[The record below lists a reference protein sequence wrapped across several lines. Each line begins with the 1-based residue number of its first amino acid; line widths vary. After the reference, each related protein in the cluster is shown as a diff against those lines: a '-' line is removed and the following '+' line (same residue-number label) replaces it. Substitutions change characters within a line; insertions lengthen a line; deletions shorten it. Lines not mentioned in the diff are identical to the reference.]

1 MKPNN
6 EQERM
11 NNEEKK
17 KDLNPPVTGKEP
29 LTEAERIKR
38 KKMIVYAM
46 MGIVFVLV
54 MWLIFA
60 PSNDG
65 KTNLL
70 GTKGFNTEMPDANS
84 GDIIGDKTK
93 AYEAGQMEDKQKAR
107 EQALGTLGDLYQA
120 GDGQLS
126 GNAQT
131 DDFSLMTDSTAQAYE
146 DDATRSAK
154 AKITSSAAAYNDLS
168 ATLGGF
174 YQNDQSRE
182 NEELRQR
189 IVELEQQAS
198 AMQNPTNTVDD
209 QLTLMEKSY
218 QLAAKYMPGSVQQQ
232 PEQTVAATGDKV
244 KVTPVRNVQKSVVSA
259 LQQEQSNEDFIADY
273 SVERNMAFNTAVG
286 IVSALDKN
294 TISACIYG
302 NQTVTDGQKVQLR
315 LLERMRVGDIIIPA
329 NAVVTGSARITG
341 ERLGIGITSIEY
353 AGSIYPVK
361 LSVYDTD
368 GQEGIFILGTM
379 ELNAA
384 KEVAA
389 NMGTSMG
396 SSINISS
403 DAKAQLAS
411 DLGKGLIQGTSQ
423 YIAKKMRTVK
433 VNLKAN
439 YHVMLYAE
447 KQ

>member
-1 MKPNN
+1 
-6 EQERM
+6 M
-11 NNEEKK
+11 NKEEEKK
-17 KDLNPPVTGKEP
+17 NQNAPASGKEP

-38 KKMIVYAM
+38 KKMIVYAL
-46 MGIVFVLV
+46 MGLVFIIV

-60 PSNDG
+60 PSGDG
-65 KTNLL
+65 KTGLL
-70 GTKGFNTEMPDANS
+70 GAKGFNTEIPDANS

-93 AYEAGQMEDKQKAR
+93 AYEASLMEDKQQAR
-107 EQALGTLGDLYQA
+107 EQAIGSLGELYNSSSA
-120 GDGQLS
+120 KS
-126 GNAQT
+126 QT
-131 DDFSLMTDSTAQAYE
+131 GDFSLMTDSTAQAYE
-146 DDATRSAK
+146 DDASRKAK
-154 AKITSSAAAYNDLS
+154 EKITSSAAAYNNLNT
-168 ATLGGF
+168 TLGGF

-189 IVELEQQAS
+189 VAELEERANEL
-198 AMQNPTNTVDD
+198 QNPKSTVDE
-209 QLTLMEKSY
+209 QLELMEKSY
-218 QLAAKYMPGSVQQQ
+218 QMAAKYMQGGAQQQ
-232 PEQTVAATGDKV
+232 QGQAVTATSGDKV
-244 KVTPVRNVQKSVVSA
+244 QVTPVRNVHKSVVSA
-259 LQQEQSNEDFIADY
+259 LQQEQSNEEFMADY

-294 TISACIYG
+294 TISACVYG
-302 NQTVTDGQKVQLR
+302 NQTVTDGQKVRLR
-315 LLERMRVGDIIIPA
+315 LLEQMRVGEIVIPV

-341 ERLGIGITSIEY
+341 ERLGISVTSIEY
-353 AGSIYPVK
+353 AGSIYNVK

-368 GQEGIFILGTM
+368 GQQGIFIPGSM

-439 YHVMLYAE
+439 YRVMLYAD

>member
-1 MKPNN
+1 
-6 EQERM
+6 M
-11 NNEEKK
+11 NKEEK
-17 KDLNPPVTGKEP
+17 NNVNTPAQGKEP

-38 KKMIVYAM
+38 KKLVAYSL
-46 MGIVFVLV
+46 MGVVFVLV
-54 MWLIFA
+54 MWLIFGT
-60 PSNDG
+60 SDG
-65 KTNLL
+65 GKSLTL
-70 GTKGFNTEMPDANS
+70 GAKGFNTEMPDANS

-107 EQALGTLGDLYQA
+107 EQALGNLGDLYQP
-120 GDGQLS
+120 GS
-126 GNAQT
+126 GSQT
-131 DDFSLMTDSTAQAYE
+131 DNFSLLSDSTAQAYE
-146 DDATRSAK
+146 DDASRKAK
-154 AKITSSAAAYNDLS
+154 EKITSSAAAYNNLNT
-168 ATLGGF
+168 TLGGF
-174 YQNDQSRE
+174 YTSDQSRE

-189 IVELEQQAS
+189 VAELEQQAS
-198 AMQNPTNTVDD
+198 AMQNPTSTVDD
-209 QLTLMEKSY
+209 QLALMEKSY
-218 QLAAKYMPGSVQQQ
+218 QLAAKYMPGGAQQQ
-232 PEQTVAATGDKV
+232 PEQTVAATGDKA

-259 LQQEQSNEDFIADY
+259 LQQEQSNEDFMAEY

-302 NQTVTDGQKVQLR
+302 NQTVTDGQKVRLR
-315 LLERMRVGDIIIPA
+315 LLEQMRVGDIIIPA
-329 NAVVTGSARITG
+329 NAVVTGSAKLTG

-353 AGSIYPVK
+353 AGSIYNVK
-361 LSVYDTD
+361 LNVYDTD
-368 GQEGIFILGTM
+368 GQEGIFIPGSM

-403 DAKAQLAS
+403 DAGAQLAS

-433 VNLKAN
+433 VHLKSN
-439 YHVMLYAE
+439 YRVMLYAD

>member
-1 MKPNN
+1 
-6 EQERM
+6 M
-11 NNEEKK
+11 NKEEKK
-17 KDLNPPVTGKEP
+17 DPNLSPQGKEP

-38 KKMIVYAM
+38 KKLVAYSL
-46 MGIVFVLV
+46 MGIVFILV

-60 PSNDG
+60 PSEGG
-65 KTNLL
+65 KSLVT

-93 AYEAGQMEDKQKAR
+93 AYEAGQMEDKQQAR
-107 EQALGTLGDLYQA
+107 EQALGTLGDLYGGA
-120 GDGQLS
+120 NPSVTSHD
-126 GNAQT
+126 N
-131 DDFSLMTDSTAQAYE
+131 DFSLMSDSTNQKNE

-154 AKITSSAAAYNDLS
+154 AKITSSAAAYNNLS
-168 ATLGGF
+168 TTLGGF
-174 YQNDQSRE
+174 YQNDQQSE
-182 NEELRQR
+182 NEKLRQR
-189 IVELEQQAS
+189 VAELEEQAS
-198 AMQNPTNTVDD
+198 ALQNPTSTVDD
-209 QLTLMEKSY
+209 QLALMEKSY
-218 QLAAKYMPGSVQQQ
+218 QLAAKYMPGGAQPQQ
-232 PEQTVAATGDKV
+232 EQAAASGTGDKPR
-244 KVTPVRNVQKSVVSA
+244 VTPVRNVQKSVVSA
-259 LQQEQSNEDFIADY
+259 LQQEQSNEDFMADY

-302 NQTVTDGQKVQLR
+302 SQSVTDGQKVRLR
-315 LLERMRVGDIIIPA
+315 LLERMHVGDIIIPV

-341 ERLGIGITSIEY
+341 ERLGITVTSIEY
-353 AGSIYPVK
+353 AGSIHSVK

-368 GQEGIFILGTM
+368 GQEGIFIPGSM

-403 DAKAQLAS
+403 DAGAQLAS
-411 DLGKGLIQGTSQ
+411 DLGKGIIQGTSQ
-423 YIAKKMRTVK
+423 YVAKKMRTVK
-433 VNLKAN
+433 VHLKSG
-439 YHVMLYAE
+439 YRVMLFVN

>member
-1 MKPNN
+1 
-6 EQERM
+6 M
-11 NNEEKK
+11 NKEEK
-17 KDLNPPVTGKEP
+17 NNVNTPAQGKEP

-38 KKMIVYAM
+38 KKLVAYSL
-46 MGIVFVLV
+46 MGVVFVLV
-54 MWLIFA
+54 MWLIFGT
-60 PSNDG
+60 SDG
-65 KTNLL
+65 GKSLTL
-70 GTKGFNTEMPDANS
+70 GAKGFNTEMPDANS

-107 EQALGTLGDLYQA
+107 EQALGNLGDLYQP
-120 GDGQLS
+120 GS
-126 GNAQT
+126 GSQT
-131 DDFSLMTDSTAQAYE
+131 DNFSLLSDSTAQAYE
-146 DDATRSAK
+146 DDASRKAK
-154 AKITSSAAAYNDLS
+154 EKITSSAAAYNNLNT
-168 ATLGGF
+168 TLGGF
-174 YQNDQSRE
+174 YTSDQSRE

-189 IVELEQQAS
+189 VAELEQQAS
-198 AMQNPTNTVDD
+198 AMQNPTSTVDD
-209 QLTLMEKSY
+209 QLALMEKSY
-218 QLAAKYMPGSVQQQ
+218 QLAAKYMPGGAQQQ
-232 PEQTVAATGDKV
+232 PEQTVAATGDKA

-259 LQQEQSNEDFIADY
+259 LQQEQSNEDFMAEY

-302 NQTVTDGQKVQLR
+302 NQTVTDGQKVRLR
-315 LLERMRVGDIIIPA
+315 LLEQMRVGDIIIPA
-329 NAVVTGSARITG
+329 NSVVTGSARITG

-353 AGSIYPVK
+353 AGSIYNVK
-361 LSVYDTD
+361 LNVYDTD
-368 GQEGIFILGTM
+368 GQEGIFIPGSM

-403 DAKAQLAS
+403 DAGAQLAS

-433 VNLKAN
+433 VHLKSN
-439 YHVMLYAE
+439 YRVMLYAD

>member
-1 MKPNN
+1 
-6 EQERM
+6 M
-11 NNEEKK
+11 NKEEEKK
-17 KDLNPPVTGKEP
+17 KDLNPPVEDKEP
-29 LTEAERIKR
+29 LTEAERIRR
-38 KKMIVYAM
+38 KKLVAYSL

-60 PSNDG
+60 PSDG
-65 KTNLL
+65 GKSLTL
-70 GTKGFNTEMPDANS
+70 GAKGFNTEMPDANS

-107 EQALGTLGDLYQA
+107 EQALGSLGDLYQS
-120 GDGQLS
+120 GS
-126 GNAQT
+126 GNQSEG
-131 DDFSLMTDSTAQAYE
+131 FSLMSDSTAQTYE
-146 DDATRSAK
+146 DDASRKAK
-154 AKITSSAAAYNDLS
+154 EKITSSAAAYNNLNT
-168 ATLGGF
+168 TLGGF

-189 IVELEQQAS
+189 VAELEERANEL
-198 AMQNPTNTVDD
+198 QNPKSTVDE
-209 QLTLMEKSY
+209 QLELMEKSY
-218 QLAAKYMPGSVQQQ
+218 QMAAKYMPGGTQQQ
-232 PEQTVAATGDKV
+232 GQAVTSTSGDKV
-244 KVTPVRNVQKSVVSA
+244 QVTPVRNVQKSVVSA
-259 LQQEQSNEDFIADY
+259 LQQEKGNEEFMADY

-302 NQTVTDGQKVQLR
+302 NQTVTDGQKVRLR
-315 LLERMRVGDIIIPA
+315 LLEQMRVGEIIIPA
-329 NAVVTGSARITG
+329 NSVVTGSARITG

-353 AGSIYPVK
+353 AGSIYNVK
-361 LSVYDTD
+361 LNVYDTD
-368 GQEGIFILGTM
+368 GQEGIFIPGSM

-403 DAKAQLAS
+403 DAGAQLAS

-433 VNLKAN
+433 VHLKSN
-439 YHVMLYAE
+439 YRVMLYAD

>member
-1 MKPNN
+1 
-6 EQERM
+6 M
-11 NNEEKK
+11 NKEEEKK
-17 KDLNPPVTGKEP
+17 KDLNPPVEGKEP
-29 LTEAERIKR
+29 LTEAERIRR
-38 KKMIVYAM
+38 KKLVAYSL

-60 PSNDG
+60 PSDG
-65 KTNLL
+65 GKSLTL
-70 GTKGFNTEMPDANS
+70 GAKGFNTEMPDANS

-107 EQALGTLGDLYQA
+107 EQALGSLGALYQS
-120 GDGQLS
+120 GS
-126 GNAQT
+126 GNQSEG
-131 DDFSLMTDSTAQAYE
+131 FSLLSDSTAQTYE
-146 DDATRSAK
+146 DDASRKAK
-154 AKITSSAAAYNDLS
+154 EKITSSAAAYNNLNT
-168 ATLGGF
+168 TLGGF
-174 YQNDQSRE
+174 YTSDQSRE

-189 IVELEQQAS
+189 VAELEQQAN
-198 AMQNPTNTVDD
+198 AMQNPTSTVDD
-209 QLTLMEKSY
+209 QLALMEKSY
-218 QLAAKYMPGSVQQQ
+218 ELAAKYMPGGVQQQ
-232 PEQTVAATGDKV
+232 AEQTVTASTGDKAQ
-244 KVTPVRNVQKSVVSA
+244 VTPVRNVQKSVVSA
-259 LQQEQSNEDFIADY
+259 LQQEQSNEDFVAEY

-315 LLERMRVGDIIIPA
+315 LLERMRVGDIIVPA

-341 ERLGIGITSIEY
+341 ERLGINITSIEY

-368 GQEGIFILGTM
+368 GQQGIFIPGSM

-403 DAKAQLAS
+403 DAGAQLAS

-439 YHVMLYAE
+439 YRVMLYAE

>member
-1 MKPNN
+1 
-6 EQERM
+6 M
-11 NNEEKK
+11 NTEEKK

-93 AYEAGQMEDKQKAR
+93 AYEASQMEDKRQAR
-107 EQALGTLGDLYQA
+107 EQAIGSLGELYQA
-120 GDGQLS
+120 GNGSQS
-126 GNAQT
+126 AKG
-131 DDFSLMTDSTAQAYE
+131 DFSLMADSTAEAYE
-146 DDATRSAK
+146 DDASRKAK
-154 AKITSSAAAYNDLS
+154 EKITSSAAAYNNLNT
-168 ATLGGF
+168 TLGGF

-189 IVELEQQAS
+189 VAELEERANEL
-198 AMQNPTNTVDD
+198 QNPKSTIDE
-209 QLTLMEKSY
+209 QLELMEKSY
-218 QLAAKYMPGSVQQQ
+218 QMAAKYMPGGTQQQ
-232 PEQTVAATGDKV
+232 GQAVTSTSGDKV
-244 KVTPVRNVQKSVVSA
+244 QVTPVRNVQKSVVSA
-259 LQQEQSNEDFIADY
+259 LQQDQSNEEFMADY
-273 SVERNMAFNTAVG
+273 SVKRNLAFNTAVG

-302 NQTVTDGQKVQLR
+302 NQTVTDGQKVRLR
-315 LLERMRVGDIIIPA
+315 LLEQMR
-329 NAVVTGSARITG
+329 
-341 ERLGIGITSIEY
+341 EY
-353 AGSIYPVK
+353 AGSIYNVK
-361 LSVYDTD
+361 LNVYDTD
-368 GQEGIFILGTM
+368 GQEGIFIPGSM

-433 VNLKAN
+433 VHLKSN
-439 YHVMLYAE
+439 YRVMLYAD

>member
-1 MKPNN
+1 
-6 EQERM
+6 M
-11 NNEEKK
+11 NTEEKK

-93 AYEAGQMEDKQKAR
+93 AYEASQMEDKQQAR
-107 EQALGTLGDLYQA
+107 EQAIGSLDELYK
-120 GDGQLS
+120 GSPDKT
-126 GNAQT
+126 QT
-131 DDFSLMTDSTAQAYE
+131 GDFSLMADSTAEAYE
-146 DDATRSAK
+146 DDASRKAK
-154 AKITSSAAAYNDLS
+154 EKITSSAAAYNNLNT
-168 ATLGGF
+168 TLGGF

-189 IVELEQQAS
+189 VAELEERANEL
-198 AMQNPTNTVDD
+198 QNPKSTVDE
-209 QLTLMEKSY
+209 QLELMEKSY
-218 QLAAKYMPGSVQQQ
+218 QMAAKYMPGGTQQQ
-232 PEQTVAATGDKV
+232 GQAVTSTSGDKV
-244 KVTPVRNVQKSVVSA
+244 QVTPVRNVQKSVVSA
-259 LQQEQSNEDFIADY
+259 LQQEQGNEEFMSDY

-302 NQTVTDGQKVQLR
+302 NQTVTDGQKVRLR
-315 LLERMRVGDIIIPA
+315 LLEQMRVGDIIIPA
-329 NAVVTGSARITG
+329 NSVVTGSARITG

-353 AGSIYPVK
+353 AGSIYNVK
-361 LSVYDTD
+361 LNVYDTD
-368 GQEGIFILGTM
+368 GQEGIFIPGSM

-433 VNLKAN
+433 VHLKSN
-439 YHVMLYAE
+439 YRVMLYAD

>member
-1 MKPNN
+1 
-6 EQERM
+6 M

-60 PSNDG
+60 PSGNDG
-65 KTNLL
+65 GSIL
-70 GTKGFNTEMPDANS
+70 GAKGFNTEMPDANS

-93 AYEAGQMEDKQKAR
+93 AYEASQMEDKQQAR
-107 EQALGTLGDLYQA
+107 EQAIGSLGELYQA
-120 GDGQLS
+120 GNGSQS
-126 GNAQT
+126 ATG
-131 DDFSLMTDSTAQAYE
+131 DFSLMADSTAEAYE
-146 DDATRSAK
+146 DDASRKAK
-154 AKITSSAAAYNDLS
+154 EKITSSAAAYNNLNT
-168 ATLGGF
+168 TLGGF

-189 IVELEQQAS
+189 VAELEERANEL
-198 AMQNPTNTVDD
+198 QNPKSTVDE
-209 QLTLMEKSY
+209 QLELMEKSY
-218 QLAAKYMPGSVQQQ
+218 QMAAKYMPGGTQQQ
-232 PEQTVAATGDKV
+232 GQAVTSTSGDKV
-244 KVTPVRNVQKSVVSA
+244 QVTPVRNVQKSVVSA
-259 LQQEQSNEDFIADY
+259 LQQEQSNEEFMADY
-273 SVERNMAFNTAVG
+273 SVERRSAEGRLQGKNMAFNTAVG

-302 NQTVTDGQKVQLR
+302 NQTVTDGQKVRLR
-315 LLERMRVGDIIIPA
+315 LLEQMRVGDIIIPA
-329 NAVVTGSARITG
+329 NSVVTGSARITG

-353 AGSIYPVK
+353 AGSIYNVK
-361 LSVYDTD
+361 LNVYDTD
-368 GQEGIFILGTM
+368 GQEGIFIPGSM

-403 DAKAQLAS
+403 DAGAQLAS

-433 VNLKAN
+433 VHLKSN
-439 YHVMLYAE
+439 YRVMLYAD

>member
-1 MKPNN
+1 
-6 EQERM
+6 M

-17 KDLNPPVTGKEP
+17 KDLNHPVTGKEP

-60 PSNDG
+60 PSGNDG
-65 KTNLL
+65 GSIL
-70 GTKGFNTEMPDANS
+70 GAKGFNTEMPDANS

-93 AYEAGQMEDKQKAR
+93 AYEASQMEDKQQAR
-107 EQALGTLGDLYQA
+107 EQAIGSLGELYQA
-120 GDGQLS
+120 GN
-126 GNAQT
+126 GNQSAT
-131 DDFSLMTDSTAQAYE
+131 GDFSLMADSTAQAYE
-146 DDATRSAK
+146 DDASRKAK
-154 AKITSSAAAYNDLS
+154 EKITSSAAAYNNLNT
-168 ATLGGF
+168 TLGGF

-189 IVELEQQAS
+189 VAELEERANEL
-198 AMQNPTNTVDD
+198 QNPKSTVDE
-209 QLTLMEKSY
+209 QLELMEKSY
-218 QLAAKYMPGSVQQQ
+218 QMAAKYMPGGAQQQ
-232 PEQTVAATGDKV
+232 QAVTATSGDKV
-244 KVTPVRNVQKSVVSA
+244 QVTSVRNVQKSVVSA
-259 LQQEQSNEDFIADY
+259 LQQEKGNEEFMADY

-302 NQTVTDGQKVQLR
+302 NQTVTDGQKVRLR
-315 LLERMRVGDIIIPA
+315 LLEQMRVGDIIIPA
-329 NAVVTGSARITG
+329 NSVVTGSARITG

-353 AGSIYPVK
+353 AGSIYNVK
-361 LSVYDTD
+361 LNVYDTD
-368 GQEGIFILGTM
+368 GQEGIFIPGSM

-403 DAKAQLAS
+403 DAGAQLAS

-433 VNLKAN
+433 VHLKSN
-439 YHVMLYAE
+439 YRVMLYAD

>member
-1 MKPNN
+1 
-6 EQERM
+6 M
-11 NNEEKK
+11 NKEEKK
-17 KDLNPPVTGKEP
+17 KDMNPPVEGKEP
-29 LTEAERIKR
+29 LTEAERIRR
-38 KKMIVYAM
+38 KKLVVYSL

-60 PSNDG
+60 PSDDG
-65 KTNLL
+65 KGNLL
-70 GTKGFNTEMPDANS
+70 GAKGFNTEMPDANS

-120 GDGQLS
+120 GDGQPS
-126 GNAQT
+126 GNART
-131 DDFSLMTDSTAQAYE
+131 GDFSLMADSTAQAYE

-189 IVELEQQAS
+189 VAELEQQAS
-198 AMQNPTNTVDD
+198 AMQTPSSTVDD
-209 QLTLMEKSY
+209 QLALMEKSY
-218 QLAAKYMPGSVQQQ
+218 QLAAKYMPGGVQAQ
-232 PEQTVAATGDKV
+232 PEQTVTASTGEKA

-259 LQQEQSNEDFIADY
+259 LQQEQSNEDFMADY

-286 IVSALDKN
+286 IVSVLDKN

-302 NQTVTDGQKVQLR
+302 NQSVTDGQKVQLR

-329 NAVVTGSARITG
+329 NAVVTGSARIAG
-341 ERLGIGITSIEY
+341 ERLSIGITSIECD
-353 AGSIYPVK
+353 GSIYPVK
-361 LSVYDTD
+361 LNVYDTD
-368 GQEGIFILGTM
+368 GQEGIFIPGSM

-403 DAKAQLAS
+403 NAEAQLAS
-411 DLGKGLIQGTSQ
+411 DLGKGVINGTSQ

-433 VNLKAN
+433 VHLKSG
-439 YHVMLYAE
+439 YRVMLYAE

>member
-1 MKPNN
+1 
-6 EQERM
+6 M

-17 KDLNPPVTGKEP
+17 KDQNPPVTGKEP

-46 MGIVFVLV
+46 MGIVFVFV

-60 PSNDG
+60 PSANEG
-65 KTNLL
+65 GSIL
-70 GTKGFNTEMPDANS
+70 GAKGFNTEMPEANS

-93 AYEAGQMEDKQKAR
+93 AYEASQMEDKQQAR
-107 EQALGTLGDLYQA
+107 EQAIGSLDELYK
-120 GDGQLS
+120 GSPDK
-126 GNAQT
+126 AQT
-131 DDFSLMTDSTAQAYE
+131 GDFSLMADSMAQAYE
-146 DDATRSAK
+146 DDASRKAK
-154 AKITSSAAAYNDLS
+154 EKITSSAAAYNNLNT
-168 ATLGGF
+168 ALGGF
-174 YQNDQSRE
+174 YTSDQNRE

-189 IVELEQQAS
+189 VAELEERAS
-198 AMQNPTNTVDD
+198 ELQNPKSTVDE
-209 QLTLMEKSY
+209 QLELMEKSY
-218 QLAAKYMPGSVQQQ
+218 QMAAKYMPGGAQQQ
-232 PEQTVAATGDKV
+232 QGQTVTATSGDKMQV
-244 KVTPVRNVQKSVVSA
+244 APVRNVQKSVVSA
-259 LQQEQSNEDFIADY
+259 LQQEQSNEDFMADY

-302 NQTVTDGQKVQLR
+302 NQTVTDGQKVRLR
-315 LLERMRVGDIIIPA
+315 LLEQMRVGDIIIPA
-329 NAVVTGSARITG
+329 NAVVTGSAKITG
-341 ERLGIGITSIEY
+341 ERLGISVTSIEY
-353 AGSIYPVK
+353 AGSIYNVK

-368 GQEGIFILGTM
+368 GQEGIFIPGSM

-423 YIAKKMRTVK
+423 YIAKKMRSVK
-433 VNLKAN
+433 VHLKSN
-439 YHVMLYAE
+439 YRVMLYAD

>member
-1 MKPNN
+1 
-6 EQERM
+6 M

-60 PSNDG
+60 PSGNDG
-65 KTNLL
+65 GSIL
-70 GTKGFNTEMPDANS
+70 GAKGFNTEMPDANS

-93 AYEAGQMEDKQKAR
+93 AYEASQMEDKQQAR
-107 EQALGTLGDLYQA
+107 EQAIGSLGELYQA
-120 GDGQLS
+120 GNGSQS
-126 GNAQT
+126 AKG
-131 DDFSLMTDSTAQAYE
+131 DFSLMADSTAEAYE
-146 DDATRSAK
+146 DDASRKAK
-154 AKITSSAAAYNDLS
+154 EKITSSAAAYNNLNT
-168 ATLGGF
+168 TLGGF

-189 IVELEQQAS
+189 ISELEERANEL
-198 AMQNPTNTVDD
+198 QNPKNTVDE
-209 QLTLMEKSY
+209 QLELMEKSY
-218 QLAAKYMPGSVQQQ
+218 QMAAKYMPGGAQQQ
-232 PEQTVAATGDKV
+232 QGQAATASTGDKV
-244 KVTPVRNVQKSVVSA
+244 QVAPVRNVQKSAVSA
-259 LQQEQSNEDFIADY
+259 LQQEQGNEEFVTDY

-286 IVSALDKN
+286 IISALDKN

-302 NQTVTDGQKVQLR
+302 NQTITDGQKVRLR
-315 LLERMRVGDIIIPA
+315 LLEQMRVGDIIIPA
-329 NAVVTGSARITG
+329 NSVVTGSARITG

-353 AGSIYPVK
+353 AGSIYNVK
-361 LSVYDTD
+361 LNVYDTD
-368 GQEGIFILGTM
+368 GQEGIFIPGSM

-403 DAKAQLAS
+403 DAGAQLAS

-433 VNLKAN
+433 VHLKSN
-439 YHVMLYAE
+439 YRVMLYAD

>member
-1 MKPNN
+1 
-6 EQERM
+6 M
-11 NNEEKK
+11 NKEEKNK
-17 KDLNPPVTGKEP
+17 VNTPAQGKEP

-38 KKMIVYAM
+38 KKLVVYSL

-54 MWLIFA
+54 IWLIFA
-60 PSNDG
+60 PSDDG
-65 KTNLL
+65 KGNLL

-120 GDGQLS
+120 GNGQPS
-126 GNAQT
+126 GNVQT

-174 YQNDQSRE
+174 YTSDQSRE

-189 IVELEQQAS
+189 IAELEQQTS
-198 AMQNPTNTVDD
+198 AMQNPSSTVDD
-209 QLTLMEKSY
+209 QLALMEKSY

-259 LQQEQSNEDFIADY
+259 LQQEQSNEDFMADY

-341 ERLGIGITSIEY
+341 ERLGISVTSIEN
-353 AGSIYPVK
+353 ARSIYPVK

-368 GQEGIFILGTM
+368 GQEGIFIPGSM

-433 VNLKAN
+433 VSLKAN
-439 YHVMLYAE
+439 YRVMLYAE

>member
-1 MKPNN
+1 
-6 EQERM
+6 
-11 NNEEKK
+11 
-17 KDLNPPVTGKEP
+17 
-29 LTEAERIKR
+29 
-38 KKMIVYAM
+38 
-46 MGIVFVLV
+46 MGVVFVLV
-54 MWLIFA
+54 MWLIFGT
-60 PSNDG
+60 SDG
-65 KTNLL
+65 GKSLTL
-70 GTKGFNTEMPDANS
+70 GAKGFNTEMPDANS

-107 EQALGTLGDLYQA
+107 EQALGNLGDLYQP
-120 GDGQLS
+120 GS
-126 GNAQT
+126 GSQSDN
-131 DDFSLMTDSTAQAYE
+131 FSLLSDSTAQAYE
-146 DDATRSAK
+146 DDASRKAK
-154 AKITSSAAAYNDLS
+154 EKITSSAAAYNNLNT
-168 ATLGGF
+168 TLGGF
-174 YQNDQSRE
+174 YTSDQSRE

-189 IVELEQQAS
+189 VAELEQQAS
-198 AMQNPTNTVDD
+198 AMQNPTSTVDD
-209 QLTLMEKSY
+209 QLALMEKSY
-218 QLAAKYMPGSVQQQ
+218 QLAAKYMPGGVQQQ
-232 PEQTVAATGDKV
+232 PDQTVAATGDKA

-259 LQQEQSNEDFIADY
+259 LQQEQSNEDFMAEY
-273 SVERNMAFNTAVG
+273 SVERNMTFNTAVG
-286 IVSALDKN
+286 IVSALDQN
-294 TISACIYG
+294 SISACIYG
-302 NQTVTDGQKVQLR
+302 NQTVTDVQKVRLR
-315 LLERMRVGDIIIPA
+315 LLEQMRVGDIIIPA

-361 LSVYDTD
+361 LNVYDTD
-368 GQEGIFILGTM
+368 GQEGIFIPGSM

-389 NMGTSMG
+389 NMGTSLG

-439 YHVMLYAE
+439 YRVMLYAE

>member
-1 MKPNN
+1 
-6 EQERM
+6 M
-11 NNEEKK
+11 NKEEEKK
-17 KDLNPPVTGKEP
+17 NQNAPASGKEP

-38 KKMIVYAM
+38 KKMIVYAL
-46 MGIVFVLV
+46 MGLVFIIV

-60 PSNDG
+60 PSGDG
-65 KTNLL
+65 KTGLL
-70 GTKGFNTEMPDANS
+70 GAKGFNTEIPDANS

-93 AYEAGQMEDKQKAR
+93 AYEASLMEDKQQAR
-107 EQALGTLGDLYQA
+107 EQAIGSLGELYNSSSA
-120 GDGQLS
+120 KS
-126 GNAQT
+126 QT
-131 DDFSLMTDSTAQAYE
+131 GDFSLMTDSTAQAYE
-146 DDATRSAK
+146 DDASRKAK
-154 AKITSSAAAYNDLS
+154 EKITSSAAAYNNLNT
-168 ATLGGF
+168 TLGGF

-189 IVELEQQAS
+189 VAELEERANEL
-198 AMQNPTNTVDD
+198 QNPKSTVDE
-209 QLTLMEKSY
+209 QLELMEKSY
-218 QLAAKYMPGSVQQQ
+218 QMAAKYMQGGAQQQ
-232 PEQTVAATGDKV
+232 QGQAVTATSGDKV
-244 KVTPVRNVQKSVVSA
+244 QVTPVRNVHKSVVSA
-259 LQQEQSNEDFIADY
+259 LQQEQSNEEFMADY

-294 TISACIYG
+294 TISACVYG
-302 NQTVTDGQKVQLR
+302 NQTVTDGQKVRLR
-315 LLERMRVGDIIIPA
+315 LLEQMRVGDIVIPV

-341 ERLGIGITSIEY
+341 ERLGISVTSIEY
-353 AGSIYPVK
+353 AGSIYNVK

-368 GQEGIFILGTM
+368 GQQGIFIPGSM
-379 ELNAA
+379 EQNAA

-439 YHVMLYAE
+439 YRVMLYAD

>member
-1 MKPNN
+1 
-6 EQERM
+6 M

-17 KDLNPPVTGKEP
+17 KDLNHPVTGKEP

-60 PSNDG
+60 PSGNDG
-65 KTNLL
+65 GSIL
-70 GTKGFNTEMPDANS
+70 GAKGFNTEMPDANS

-93 AYEAGQMEDKQKAR
+93 AYEASQMEDKQQAR
-107 EQALGTLGDLYQA
+107 EQAIGSLGELYQA
-120 GDGQLS
+120 GN
-126 GNAQT
+126 GNQSAT
-131 DDFSLMTDSTAQAYE
+131 GDFSLMADSTAQAYE
-146 DDATRSAK
+146 DDASRKAK
-154 AKITSSAAAYNDLS
+154 EKITSSAAAYNNLNT
-168 ATLGGF
+168 TLGGF

-189 IVELEQQAS
+189 VAELEERANEL
-198 AMQNPTNTVDD
+198 QNPKSTVDE
-209 QLTLMEKSY
+209 QLELMEKSY
-218 QLAAKYMPGSVQQQ
+218 QMAAKYMPGGAQQQ
-232 PEQTVAATGDKV
+232 QAVTATSGDKV
-244 KVTPVRNVQKSVVSA
+244 QVTSVRNVQKSVVSA
-259 LQQEQSNEDFIADY
+259 LQQEKGNEEFMADY

-302 NQTVTDGQKVQLR
+302 NQTVTDGQKVRLR
-315 LLERMRVGDIIIPA
+315 LLEQMRVGDIIIPA
-329 NAVVTGSARITG
+329 NSVVTGSARITG
-341 ERLGIGITSIEY
+341 ERLGISVTSIEY
-353 AGSIYPVK
+353 AGSIYNVK

-368 GQEGIFILGTM
+368 GQEGIFIPGSM

-411 DLGKGLIQGTSQ
+411 NLGKGLIQGTSQ

-433 VNLKAN
+433 VHLKSN
-439 YHVMLYAE
+439 YRVMLYAD

>member
-1 MKPNN
+1 
-6 EQERM
+6 M

-60 PSNDG
+60 PSGNDG
-65 KTNLL
+65 GSIL
-70 GTKGFNTEMPDANS
+70 GAKGFNTEMPEANS

-93 AYEAGQMEDKQKAR
+93 AYEASQMEDKQQAR
-107 EQALGTLGDLYQA
+107 EQAIGSLDELYK
-120 GDGQLS
+120 GSPDKT
-126 GNAQT
+126 QT
-131 DDFSLMTDSTAQAYE
+131 GDFSLMADSTAQAYE
-146 DDATRSAK
+146 DDASRKAK
-154 AKITSSAAAYNDLS
+154 EKITSSAAAYNNLNT
-168 ATLGGF
+168 TLGGF
-174 YQNDQSRE
+174 YQSDQSRE

-189 IVELEQQAS
+189 VAELEERANELQS
-198 AMQNPTNTVDD
+198 PKSTVDE
-209 QLTLMEKSY
+209 QLELMEKSY
-218 QLAAKYMPGSVQQQ
+218 QMAAKYMPGGTQQQ
-232 PEQTVAATGDKV
+232 QGQTVTSTSGDKV
-244 KVTPVRNVQKSVVSA
+244 QVTPVRNVQKSVVSA
-259 LQQEQSNEDFIADY
+259 LQQEQSNEEFMADY

-302 NQTVTDGQKVQLR
+302 NQTVTDGQKVRLR
-315 LLERMRVGDIIIPA
+315 LLEQMRVGDIIIPA
-329 NAVVTGSARITG
+329 NSVVTGSARITG

-353 AGSIYPVK
+353 AGSIYNVK
-361 LSVYDTD
+361 LNVYDTD
-368 GQEGIFILGTM
+368 GQEGIFIPGSM

-403 DAKAQLAS
+403 DADAQLAS

-433 VNLKAN
+433 VHLKSN
-439 YHVMLYAE
+439 YRVMLYAD

>member
-1 MKPNN
+1 
-6 EQERM
+6 M
-11 NNEEKK
+11 NKEEKK
-17 KDLNPPVTGKEP
+17 KDLNPPVEGKEP

-38 KKMIVYAM
+38 KKLVAYSL
-46 MGIVFVLV
+46 MGVVFVLV
-54 MWLIFA
+54 MWLIFGT
-60 PSNDG
+60 SDG
-65 KTNLL
+65 GKSLTL
-70 GTKGFNTEMPDANS
+70 GAKGFNTEMPDANS

-107 EQALGTLGDLYQA
+107 EQALGNLSDLYQP
-120 GDGQLS
+120 GS
-126 GNAQT
+126 GSQT
-131 DDFSLMTDSTAQAYE
+131 DNFSLLSDCTAQAYE
-146 DDATRSAK
+146 DDASRKAK
-154 AKITSSAAAYNDLS
+154 EKITSSAAAYNNLNT
-168 ATLGGF
+168 TLGGF

-189 IVELEQQAS
+189 VAELEERANEL
-198 AMQNPTNTVDD
+198 QNPKSTVDE
-209 QLTLMEKSY
+209 QLELMEKSY
-218 QLAAKYMPGSVQQQ
+218 QMAAKYMPGGTQQQ
-232 PEQTVAATGDKV
+232 GQAVTSTSGDKV
-244 KVTPVRNVQKSVVSA
+244 QVTPVRNVQKSVVSA
-259 LQQEQSNEDFIADY
+259 LQQEKGNEEFMADY

-302 NQTVTDGQKVQLR
+302 NQTVTDGQKVRLR
-315 LLERMRVGDIIIPA
+315 LLERICVGDIIIPA

-361 LSVYDTD
+361 LNVYDTD
-368 GQEGIFILGTM
+368 GQEGIFIPGSM

-439 YHVMLYAE
+439 YRVMLYAE

>member
-1 MKPNN
+1 
-6 EQERM
+6 M
-11 NNEEKK
+11 NKEEKK
-17 KDLNPPVTGKEP
+17 KDLNPPVEGKEP
-29 LTEAERIKR
+29 LTEDERIPR
-38 KKMIVYAM
+38 KKLVAYSL
-46 MGIVFVLV
+46 MGVVFVLV
-54 MWLIFA
+54 MWLIFGT
-60 PSNDG
+60 SDG
-65 KTNLL
+65 GKSLTL
-70 GTKGFNTEMPDANS
+70 GAKGFNTEMPDANS

-107 EQALGTLGDLYQA
+107 EQALGNLSDLYQP
-120 GDGQLS
+120 GS
-126 GNAQT
+126 GSQT
-131 DDFSLMTDSTAQAYE
+131 DNFSLLSDSTAQAYE
-146 DDATRSAK
+146 DDASRKAK
-154 AKITSSAAAYNDLS
+154 EKITSSAAAYNNLNT
-168 ATLGGF
+168 TLGGF
-174 YQNDQSRE
+174 YTSDQSRE

-189 IVELEQQAS
+189 VAELEQQAS
-198 AMQNPTNTVDD
+198 TMQNPTSTVDD
-209 QLTLMEKSY
+209 QLALMEKSY
-218 QLAAKYMPGSVQQQ
+218 QLAAKYMPGGAQQQ
-232 PEQTVAATGDKV
+232 PEQTVAATGDKA
-244 KVTPVRNVQKSVVSA
+244 KVTPVRNVQKSLVSA
-259 LQQEQSNEDFIADY
+259 LQQEQSNEDFMAEY

-302 NQTVTDGQKVQLR
+302 NQTVTDGQKVRLR
-315 LLERMRVGDIIIPA
+315 LLEQMRVGDIIIPA
-329 NAVVTGSARITG
+329 NSVVTGSARITG

-353 AGSIYPVK
+353 AGSIYNVK
-361 LSVYDTD
+361 LNVYDTD
-368 GQEGIFILGTM
+368 GQEGIFIPGSM

-439 YHVMLYAE
+439 YRVMLYAE

>member
-1 MKPNN
+1 MFF
-6 EQERM
+6 
-11 NNEEKK
+11 
-17 KDLNPPVTGKEP
+17 VT
-29 LTEAERIKR
+29 
-38 KKMIVYAM
+38 
-46 MGIVFVLV
+46 F
-54 MWLIFA
+54 
-60 PSNDG
+60 
-65 KTNLL
+65 L
-70 GTKGFNTEMPDANS
+70 GS
-84 GDIIGDKTK
+84 
-93 AYEAGQMEDKQKAR
+93 
-107 EQALGTLGDLYQA
+107 LGDLYN
-120 GDGQLS
+120 S
-126 GNAQT
+126 PSSSVKT
-131 DDFSLMTDSTAQAYE
+131 DNFSLMADSTAEAYE
-146 DDATRSAK
+146 DDASRKAK
-154 AKITSSAAAYNDLS
+154 EKITSSAAAYNNLNT
-168 ATLGGF
+168 TLGGF

-189 IVELEQQAS
+189 VAELEQQAS
-198 AMQNPTNTVDD
+198 AMQNPTSTVDD
-209 QLTLMEKSY
+209 QLALMEKSY
-218 QLAAKYMPGSVQQQ
+218 QLAAKYMPGGVQQQ
-232 PEQTVAATGDKV
+232 AEQTVTASTGDKA

-259 LQQEQSNEDFIADY
+259 LQQEQSNEDFMAEY

-302 NQTVTDGQKVQLR
+302 NQTVTDGQKVRLR
-315 LLERMRVGDIIIPA
+315 LLEQMRVGEVIVPA
-329 NAVVTGSARITG
+329 NTVLTGSAKITG
-341 ERLGIGITSIEY
+341 ERMGIGITSIEY
-353 AGSIYPVK
+353 AGSIYIVK
-361 LSVYDTD
+361 LNVYDTD
-368 GQEGIFILGTM
+368 GQEGIFIPGSM

-439 YHVMLYAE
+439 YRVMLYAE

>member
-1 MKPNN
+1 
-6 EQERM
+6 M

-93 AYEAGQMEDKQKAR
+93 AYEASQMEDKQQAR
-107 EQALGTLGDLYQA
+107 EQAIGSLDELYK
-120 GDGQLS
+120 GSPDK
-126 GNAQT
+126 AQT
-131 DDFSLMTDSTAQAYE
+131 GDFSLMADSTAQAYE
-146 DDATRSAK
+146 DDASRKAK
-154 AKITSSAAAYNDLS
+154 EKITSSAAAYNNLNT
-168 ATLGGF
+168 TLGGF
-174 YQNDQSRE
+174 YTSDQSRE

-189 IVELEQQAS
+189 VAELEERANEL
-198 AMQNPTNTVDD
+198 QNPKSTVDE
-209 QLTLMEKSY
+209 QLELMEKSY
-218 QLAAKYMPGSVQQQ
+218 QMAAKYMPGGAQQQ
-232 PEQTVAATGDKV
+232 LGQTVTSTSDNKV
-244 KVTPVRNVQKSVVSA
+244 QVTPVRNVQKSVVSA
-259 LQQEQSNEDFIADY
+259 LQQEQSNEEFMADY

-286 IVSALDKN
+286 IVSALDRN

-302 NQTVTDGQKVQLR
+302 NQTVTDGQKVRLR
-315 LLERMRVGDIIIPA
+315 LLEQMRVGDIIIPA

-341 ERLGIGITSIEY
+341 ERLGISVTSIEY
-353 AGSIYPVK
+353 AGSIYNVK
-361 LSVYDTD
+361 LNVYDTD
-368 GQEGIFILGTM
+368 GQEGIFIPGSM

-403 DAKAQLAS
+403 DAGAQLAS

-433 VNLKAN
+433 VHLKSN
-439 YHVMLYAE
+439 YRVMLYAD

>member
-1 MKPNN
+1 
-6 EQERM
+6 M
-11 NNEEKK
+11 NKEEENK
-17 KDLNPPVTGKEP
+17 KDLNPPVEGKEP
-29 LTEAERIKR
+29 LSEAERIKR
-38 KKMIVYAM
+38 KKMIVYLL
-46 MGIVFVLV
+46 MGLVFIIA

-60 PSNDG
+60 PSDDG
-65 KTNLL
+65 KSGQL

-93 AYEAGQMEDKQKAR
+93 AYEASLIEDKQLAR
-107 EQALGTLGDLYQA
+107 EQAIGSLGELYN
-120 GDGQLS
+120 S
-126 GNAQT
+126 FSNKSQT
-131 DDFSLMTDSTAQAYE
+131 GDFSLMADSTAQAYE
-146 DDATRSAK
+146 DDASRKAK
-154 AKITSSAAAYNDLS
+154 EKITSSAAAYNNLNT
-168 ATLGGF
+168 TLGGF

-189 IVELEQQAS
+189 VAELEERANEL
-198 AMQNPTNTVDD
+198 QNPKSTVDE
-209 QLTLMEKSY
+209 QLELMEKSY
-218 QLAAKYMPGSVQQQ
+218 QMAAKYMPGGAQQQ
-232 PEQTVAATGDKV
+232 QAVTATSGDKV
-244 KVTPVRNVQKSVVSA
+244 QVTSVRNVQKSVVSA
-259 LQQEQSNEDFIADY
+259 LQQEKGNEEFMADY

-302 NQTVTDGQKVQLR
+302 NQTVTDGQKVRLR
-315 LLERMRVGDIIIPA
+315 LLEQMRVGDIIIPA
-329 NAVVTGSARITG
+329 NSVVTGSARITG
-341 ERLGIGITSIEY
+341 ERLGISVTSIEY
-353 AGSIYPVK
+353 AGSIYNVK

-368 GQEGIFILGTM
+368 GQEGIFIPGSM

-433 VNLKAN
+433 VSLKAN
-439 YHVMLYAE
+439 YRVMLYAD

>member
-1 MKPNN
+1 
-6 EQERM
+6 
-11 NNEEKK
+11 
-17 KDLNPPVTGKEP
+17 
-29 LTEAERIKR
+29 
-38 KKMIVYAM
+38 
-46 MGIVFVLV
+46 MGVVFVLV
-54 MWLIFA
+54 MWLIFGT
-60 PSNDG
+60 SDG
-65 KTNLL
+65 GKSLTL
-70 GTKGFNTEMPDANS
+70 GAKGFNTEMPDANS

-107 EQALGTLGDLYQA
+107 EQALGNLGDLYQP
-120 GDGQLS
+120 GS
-126 GNAQT
+126 GSQSDN
-131 DDFSLMTDSTAQAYE
+131 FSLLSDSTAQAYE
-146 DDATRSAK
+146 DDASRKAK
-154 AKITSSAAAYNDLS
+154 EKITSSAAAYNNLNT
-168 ATLGGF
+168 TLGGF
-174 YQNDQSRE
+174 YTSDQSRE

-189 IVELEQQAS
+189 VAELEQQAS
-198 AMQNPTNTVDD
+198 AMQNPTSTVDD
-209 QLTLMEKSY
+209 QLALMEKSY
-218 QLAAKYMPGSVQQQ
+218 QLAAKYMPGGAQQQ
-232 PEQTVAATGDKV
+232 PEQTVAATGDKA

-259 LQQEQSNEDFIADY
+259 LQQEQCNEDFIAEY

-286 IVSALDKN
+286 VVSALDKN

-315 LLERMRVGDIIIPA
+315 LLEQMRVGEVIVPA
-329 NAVVTGSARITG
+329 NTVLTGSAKIAG

-353 AGSIYPVK
+353 AGSIYNVK
-361 LSVYDTD
+361 LNVYDTD
-368 GQEGIFILGTM
+368 GQQGIFIPGSM

-433 VNLKAN
+433 VHLKSN
-439 YHVMLYAE
+439 YRVMLYAD

>member
-1 MKPNN
+1 
-6 EQERM
+6 M
-11 NNEEKK
+11 NKEEEKK
-17 KDLNPPVTGKEP
+17 NLTSPIEGKEP

-60 PSNDG
+60 PSGNDG
-65 KTNLL
+65 GSIL
-70 GTKGFNTEMPDANS
+70 GAKGFNTEMPDANS

-93 AYEAGQMEDKQKAR
+93 AYEASQMEDKKQAR
-107 EQALGTLGDLYQA
+107 EQAIGSLDELYK
-120 GDGQLS
+120 GSPDK
-126 GNAQT
+126 AQT
-131 DDFSLMTDSTAQAYE
+131 GDFSLMADSTAQAYE
-146 DDATRSAK
+146 DDASRKAK
-154 AKITSSAAAYNDLS
+154 EKITSSAAAYNNLNT
-168 ATLGGF
+168 TLGGF
-174 YQNDQSRE
+174 YQNDQSHE
-182 NEELRQR
+182 NEELRLR
-189 IVELEQQAS
+189 VAELEERANEL
-198 AMQNPTNTVDD
+198 QNPKSTVDE
-209 QLTLMEKSY
+209 QLELMEKSY
-218 QLAAKYMPGSVQQQ
+218 QMAAKYMPGGAQQQ
-232 PEQTVAATGDKV
+232 QGQAVTATSGDKV
-244 KVTPVRNVQKSVVSA
+244 QVTPVRNVQKSVVSA
-259 LQQEQSNEDFIADY
+259 LLQEQSNEDFMADY
-273 SVERNMAFNTAVG
+273 SVERNTAFNTAVG

-302 NQTVTDGQKVQLR
+302 NQTVTDGQKVRLR
-315 LLERMRVGDIIIPA
+315 LLEQMRVGDIIIPA

-341 ERLGIGITSIEY
+341 ERLGISVTSIEY
-353 AGSIYPVK
+353 AGSIYNVK

-368 GQEGIFILGTM
+368 GQQGIFIPGSM

-423 YIAKKMRTVK
+423 YIAKKMRTIK
-433 VNLKAN
+433 VHLKSN
-439 YHVMLYAE
+439 YRVMLYAD

>member
-1 MKPNN
+1 
-6 EQERM
+6 M
-11 NNEEKK
+11 NKEEEKK
-17 KDLNPPVTGKEP
+17 NLTPPIEGKEP

-60 PSNDG
+60 PSGNDG
-65 KTNLL
+65 GSIL
-70 GTKGFNTEMPDANS
+70 GAKGFNTEMPDANS

-93 AYEAGQMEDKQKAR
+93 AYEASQMEDKQQAR
-107 EQALGTLGDLYQA
+107 EQAIGSLGELYQA
-120 GDGQLS
+120 GNGSQS
-126 GNAQT
+126 ATG
-131 DDFSLMTDSTAQAYE
+131 DFSLMADSTAQVYE
-146 DDATRSAK
+146 DDASRKAK
-154 AKITSSAAAYNDLS
+154 EKITSSAAAYNNLNT
-168 ATLGGF
+168 TLGGF

-189 IVELEQQAS
+189 VAELEERANEL
-198 AMQNPTNTVDD
+198 QNPKSTVDE
-209 QLTLMEKSY
+209 QLELMEKSY
-218 QLAAKYMPGSVQQQ
+218 QMAAKYMPGGTQQQ
-232 PEQTVAATGDKV
+232 GQAVTSTSGDKV
-244 KVTPVRNVQKSVVSA
+244 QVTPVRNVQKSVVSA
-259 LQQEQSNEDFIADY
+259 LQQDQDNEEFMSDY

-302 NQTVTDGQKVQLR
+302 NQTVTDGQKVRLR
-315 LLERMRVGDIIIPA
+315 LLEQMRVGDIIIPA
-329 NAVVTGSARITG
+329 NSVVTGSARITG
-341 ERLGIGITSIEY
+341 ERLDIGITSIEY
-353 AGSIYPVK
+353 AGSIYNVK
-361 LSVYDTD
+361 LNVYDTD
-368 GQEGIFILGTM
+368 GQEGIFIPGSM

-403 DAKAQLAS
+403 DAGAQLAS

-433 VNLKAN
+433 VHLKSN
-439 YHVMLYAE
+439 YRVMLYAD

>member
-1 MKPNN
+1 
-6 EQERM
+6 M

-54 MWLIFA
+54 MWQIFA
-60 PSNDG
+60 PSGNDG
-65 KTNLL
+65 GSIL
-70 GTKGFNTEMPDANS
+70 GAKGFNTEMPDANS
-84 GDIIGDKTK
+84 GDIIGDKAK
-93 AYEAGQMEDKQKAR
+93 AYEASQMEDKQQAR
-107 EQALGTLGDLYQA
+107 EQAIGSLGELYQA
-120 GDGQLS
+120 GNGSQS
-126 GNAQT
+126 ATG
-131 DDFSLMTDSTAQAYE
+131 DFSLMADSTAQGYE
-146 DDATRSAK
+146 DDVSRKAK
-154 AKITSSAAAYNDLS
+154 EKITSSAAAYNNLNT
-168 ATLGGF
+168 TLGGF

-189 IVELEQQAS
+189 VAELEERANELQS
-198 AMQNPTNTVDD
+198 PKSTVDE
-209 QLTLMEKSY
+209 QLELMEKSY
-218 QLAAKYMPGSVQQQ
+218 QMAAKYMPGGTQQQ
-232 PEQTVAATGDKV
+232 QGQAATSTSGDKV
-244 KVTPVRNVQKSVVSA
+244 QVAPVRNVQKSVVSA
-259 LQQEQSNEDFIADY
+259 LQQEQSNEEFMADY

-302 NQTVTDGQKVQLR
+302 NQTVTDGQKVRLR
-315 LLERMRVGDIIIPA
+315 LLEQMRVGDKIIPA
-329 NAVVTGSARITG
+329 NSVVTGSAKITG

-353 AGSIYPVK
+353 AGSIYNVK
-361 LSVYDTD
+361 LNVYDTD
-368 GQEGIFILGTM
+368 GQEGIFIPGSM

-384 KEVAA
+384 KDVAA

-403 DAKAQLAS
+403 DAGAQLAS

-423 YIAKKMRTVK
+423 YIAKKMRTIK
-433 VNLKAN
+433 VHLKSN
-439 YHVMLYAE
+439 YRLMLYAD

>member
-1 MKPNN
+1 
-6 EQERM
+6 M
-11 NNEEKK
+11 NKEEK
-17 KDLNPPVTGKEP
+17 NNVNTPAQGKEP

-38 KKMIVYAM
+38 KKLVAYSL
-46 MGIVFVLV
+46 MGVVFVLV
-54 MWLIFA
+54 MWLIFGT
-60 PSNDG
+60 SDG
-65 KTNLL
+65 GKSLTL
-70 GTKGFNTEMPDANS
+70 GAKGFNTEMPDANS

-107 EQALGTLGDLYQA
+107 EQALGNLGDLYQP
-120 GDGQLS
+120 GS
-126 GNAQT
+126 GSQT
-131 DDFSLMTDSTAQAYE
+131 DNFSLLSDSTAQAYE
-146 DDATRSAK
+146 DDASRKAK
-154 AKITSSAAAYNDLS
+154 EKITSSAAAYNNLNT
-168 ATLGGF
+168 TLGGF
-174 YQNDQSRE
+174 YTSDQSRE

-189 IVELEQQAS
+189 VAELEQQAS
-198 AMQNPTNTVDD
+198 AMQNPTSTVDD
-209 QLTLMEKSY
+209 QLALMEKSY
-218 QLAAKYMPGSVQQQ
+218 QLAAKYMPGGAQQQ
-232 PEQTVAATGDKV
+232 PEQTVAATGDKA

-259 LQQEQSNEDFIADY
+259 LQQEQSNEDFMAEY

-302 NQTVTDGQKVQLR
+302 NQTVTDGQKVRLR
-315 LLERMRVGDIIIPA
+315 LLEQMRVGEIIIAA
-329 NAVVTGSARITG
+329 NSVVTGSARITG

-353 AGSIYPVK
+353 AGSIYNVK
-361 LSVYDTD
+361 LNVYDTD
-368 GQEGIFILGTM
+368 GQEGIFIPGSM

-403 DAKAQLAS
+403 DAGAQLAS

-433 VNLKAN
+433 VHLKSN
-439 YHVMLYAE
+439 YRVMLYAD

>member
-1 MKPNN
+1 
-6 EQERM
+6 M
-11 NNEEKK
+11 NKEEK
-17 KDLNPPVTGKEP
+17 NNVNTPAQGKEP

-38 KKMIVYAM
+38 KKLVAYSL
-46 MGIVFVLV
+46 MGVVFVLV
-54 MWLIFA
+54 MWLIFGT
-60 PSNDG
+60 SDG
-65 KTNLL
+65 GKSLTL
-70 GTKGFNTEMPDANS
+70 GAKGFNTEMPDANS

-107 EQALGTLGDLYQA
+107 EQALGNLGDLYQP
-120 GDGQLS
+120 GS
-126 GNAQT
+126 GSQT
-131 DDFSLMTDSTAQAYE
+131 DNFSLLSDSTAQAYE
-146 DDATRSAK
+146 DDASRKAK
-154 AKITSSAAAYNDLS
+154 EKITSSAAAYNNLNT
-168 ATLGGF
+168 TLGGF
-174 YQNDQSRE
+174 YTSDQSRE

-189 IVELEQQAS
+189 VAELEQQAS
-198 AMQNPTNTVDD
+198 AMQNPTSTVDD
-209 QLTLMEKSY
+209 QLALMEKSY
-218 QLAAKYMPGSVQQQ
+218 QLAAKYMPGGAQQQ
-232 PEQTVAATGDKV
+232 PEQTVAATGDKA

-259 LQQEQSNEDFIADY
+259 LQQEQSNEDFMAEY

-302 NQTVTDGQKVQLR
+302 NQTVTDGQKVRLR
-315 LLERMRVGDIIIPA
+315 LLEQMRVGEIIIAA
-329 NAVVTGSARITG
+329 NSVVTGSARITG

-353 AGSIYPVK
+353 AGSIYNVK
-361 LSVYDTD
+361 LNVYDTD
-368 GQEGIFILGTM
+368 GQEGIFIPGSM

-403 DAKAQLAS
+403 DAGAQLAS

-433 VNLKAN
+433 VHLKSN
-439 YHVMLYAE
+439 YRVMLYADM
-447 KQ
+447 Q

>member
-1 MKPNN
+1 
-6 EQERM
+6 M
-11 NNEEKK
+11 NKEEKK
-17 KDLNPPVTGKEP
+17 KDLNPPVEGKEP

-38 KKMIVYAM
+38 KKLVAYSL
-46 MGIVFVLV
+46 MGVVFVLV
-54 MWLIFA
+54 MWLIFGT
-60 PSNDG
+60 SDG
-65 KTNLL
+65 GKSLTL
-70 GTKGFNTEMPDANS
+70 GAKGFNTEMPDANS

-107 EQALGTLGDLYQA
+107 EQALGNLSDLYQP
-120 GDGQLS
+120 GS
-126 GNAQT
+126 GSQT
-131 DDFSLMTDSTAQAYE
+131 DNFSLLSDSTAQAYE
-146 DDATRSAK
+146 DDASRKAK
-154 AKITSSAAAYNDLS
+154 EKITSSAAAYNNLNT
-168 ATLGGF
+168 TLGGF
-174 YQNDQSRE
+174 YTSDQSRE

-189 IVELEQQAS
+189 VAELEQQAS
-198 AMQNPTNTVDD
+198 TMQNPTSTVDD
-209 QLTLMEKSY
+209 QLALMEKSY
-218 QLAAKYMPGSVQQQ
+218 QLAAKYMPGGAQQQ
-232 PEQTVAATGDKV
+232 PEQTVAATGDKA
-244 KVTPVRNVQKSVVSA
+244 KVTPVRNVQKSLVSA
-259 LQQEQSNEDFIADY
+259 LQQEQSNEDFMAEY

-302 NQTVTDGQKVQLR
+302 NQTVTDGQKVRLR
-315 LLERMRVGDIIIPA
+315 LLEQMRVGDIIIPA
-329 NAVVTGSARITG
+329 NSVVTGSARITG

-353 AGSIYPVK
+353 AGSIYNVK
-361 LSVYDTD
+361 LNVYDTD
-368 GQEGIFILGTM
+368 GQEGIFIPGSM

-439 YHVMLYAE
+439 YRVMLYAE

>member
-1 MKPNN
+1 
-6 EQERM
+6 M

-17 KDLNPPVTGKEP
+17 KDLNPPVTGKVP

-60 PSNDG
+60 PSGNDG
-65 KTNLL
+65 GSIL
-70 GTKGFNTEMPDANS
+70 GAKGFNTEMPDANS

-93 AYEAGQMEDKQKAR
+93 AYEASQMEDKQQAR
-107 EQALGTLGDLYQA
+107 EQAIGSLDELYK
-120 GDGQLS
+120 GSPDK
-126 GNAQT
+126 AQT
-131 DDFSLMTDSTAQAYE
+131 GDFSLMADSTAQAYE
-146 DDATRSAK
+146 DDASRKAK
-154 AKITSSAAAYNDLS
+154 EKITSSAAAYNNLNT
-168 ATLGGF
+168 TLGGF
-174 YQNDQSRE
+174 YTSDQSRE

-189 IVELEQQAS
+189 VAELEERANEL
-198 AMQNPTNTVDD
+198 QNPKSTVDE
-209 QLTLMEKSY
+209 QLELMEKSY
-218 QLAAKYMPGSVQQQ
+218 QMAAKYMPGGAQQQ
-232 PEQTVAATGDKV
+232 LGQTVTSTSDNKV
-244 KVTPVRNVQKSVVSA
+244 QVTPVRNVQKSVVSA
-259 LQQEQSNEDFIADY
+259 LQQEQSNEEFMADY

-286 IVSALDKN
+286 IVSALDRN

-302 NQTVTDGQKVQLR
+302 NQTVTDGQKVRLR
-315 LLERMRVGDIIIPA
+315 LLEQMRVGDIIIPA

-341 ERLGIGITSIEY
+341 ERLGISVTSIEY
-353 AGSIYPVK
+353 AGSIYNVK
-361 LSVYDTD
+361 LNVYDTD
-368 GQEGIFILGTM
+368 GQEGIFIPGSM

-403 DAKAQLAS
+403 DAGAQLAS

-433 VNLKAN
+433 VHLKSN
-439 YHVMLYAE
+439 YRVMLYAD